1 MNRLFRGCQRAL
13 PDHLPLPRLGGL
25 LPLPRLGGFLPLPRL
40 AGLVALLLACLV
52 AFQVGPAIA
61 QGAAPVPAATTGEP
75 QTPRARLEAIRGEVT
90 LVEAALQREG
100 LTDAMLQE
108 LRARIEP
115 SIVTVRTILS
125 EIDPRVD
132 AAKARLDQLGP
143 KPDEKAG
150 PEAADLA
157 RDRAEREKAL
167 QDFEETQRIGRAV
180 LLQAEQ
186 LLAEIADRRRAAL
199 ARSLFQHN
207 GSLLSPELWT
217 AVANSFPRDIRALQ
231 MLVTDWIAGIA
242 TRVDAY
248 RLALIL
254 GALGIAF
261 GLSVLRLRLKEA
273 FAHRDPGIHDP
284 GRREIATKAA
294 TRLILGSVPIA
305 IGCLII
311 QIALDRSDLLP
322 FRLEPVSERIL
333 RAIVFVAFARAFGEA
348 LLSPDL
354 PQWRFVNLPDAA
366 ARRVMRFI
374 WRGSL
379 VIGIGRVLESLL
391 QAIAANLTT
400 SVLVRGAFALFVA
413 VLLVRMLRRLT
424 VSAQETEAA
433 GLGPYVPAESRY
445 AAPLRLVGWVV
456 AIAIAINALVGYVA
470 LAAFLIDQLIWLSVL
485 LALLVL
491 GLALVDE
498 WINWAIAGETRLS
511 IALRASVGVRKR
523 SLEQA
528 GVLISGAVRL
538 ALVIL
543 VILLALAPLGVESND
558 LVSQMRA
565 AFFGF
570 QIGDVTVSLSAILL
584 AVLFF
589 GAAYVATRSIQ
600 HWLECSFLPTTELDA
615 GLRNSI
621 KTAFGYLGF
630 IIALMLG
637 FSQLGVSLDK
647 LTIVAGALSVG
658 IGFGLQSIVSNFVS
672 GLILLWERPIRVGD
686 LIVVGDGEGHVRRI
700 NVRSTEIETFDR
712 STVIV
717 PNSSLVTGVVRNR
730 VRNDRTGRV
739 IIAVSVPRASDP
751 AKVRQ
756 LLLESAGSHGDV
768 MKEPPPRV
776 FFKKIGDAN
785 LDFELVCVVQE
796 IETAAR
802 VQSDLHFVVF
812 KKLIDE
818 GIIALP
824 APAGP
829 AMTHVTGFEPIAES
843 LEQIAEAIGEDRPAT
858 RRDRRPPARSP
869 GEEP

>member
-1 MNRLFRGCQRAL
+1 MIRLSKGCARAL
-13 PDHLPLPRLGGL
+13 SCL
-25 LPLPRLGGFLPLPRL
+25 LPPSYLCQSGKLRP
-40 AGLVALLLACLV
+40 AIVALLVGLVILASAGLSPM
-52 AFQVGPAIA
+52 AGRALAQAGPQQGSAASA
-61 QGAAPVPAATTGEP
+61 QGETQP
-75 QTPRARLEAIRGEVT
+75 PRVRLEAARAEIV
-90 LVEAALQREG
+90 LIEAALQREG
-100 LTDAMLQE
+100 LTDAMLQG
-108 LRARIEP
+108 LRGRLDPALAAI
-115 SIVTVRTILS
+115 RTALA
-125 EIDPRVD
+125 EIDPRAD

-143 KPDEKAG
+143 KPDEKAA

-167 QDFEETQRIGRAV
+167 QELEESQRLGRAV

-186 LLAEIADRRRAAL
+186 LSAEIADRRRAAL

-207 GSLLSPELWT
+207 GSLLSPELWA
-217 AVANSFPRDIRALQ
+217 AVAASFPRDLRALQ
-231 MLVTDWIAGIA
+231 MLATDWMAGIA
-242 TRVDAY
+242 SRVDVY
-248 RLALIL
+248 RLSLIF
-254 GALGIAF
+254 GALAIAF
-261 GLSVLRLRLKEA
+261 ALSFLRLRLKEA
-273 FAHRDPGIHDP
+273 FAYRDPAVLEP
-284 GRREIATKAA
+284 SRRDIATKAA
-294 TRLILGSVPIA
+294 SRLILGSVPIA

-311 QIALDRSDLLP
+311 QIALDHSDLLP
-322 FRLEPVSERIL
+322 FRLEPVSERVL

-354 PQWRFVNLPDAA
+354 PQWRFVNLPDAPA
-366 ARRVMRFI
+366 KRVMQFI

-379 VIGIGRVLESLL
+379 VIAIGRVLESLL

-400 SVLVRGAFALFVA
+400 SVMIRGAFALLVA

-424 VSAQETEAA
+424 VSDQETEAA
-433 GLGPYVPAESRY
+433 CLGPYVPVESRY

-456 AIAIAINALVGYVA
+456 AIAIAVNALVGYVA
-470 LAAFLIDQLIWLSVL
+470 LAAFLIDQMIWLTVL
-485 LALLVL
+485 VALLVL
-491 GLALVDE
+491 GLALVDQ
-498 WINWAIAGETRLS
+498 WINWAISGETRLS
-511 IALRASVGVRKR
+511 MALRASVGVRKR
-523 SLEQA
+523 SLEQV
-528 GVLISGAVRL
+528 GVLLSGAVRL
-538 ALVIL
+538 VLV
-543 VILLALAPLGVESND
+543 VIVLLMALAPLGVESND
-558 LVSQMRA
+558 LLSQMRA

-570 QIGDVTVSLSAILL
+570 KIGDVTISLSSILL
-584 AVLFF
+584 AVVFF
-589 GAAYVATRSIQ
+589 GVAFVATRSIQ
-600 HWLECSFLPTTELDA
+600 HWLESSFLPTTELDA

-630 IIALMLG
+630 LIALMLG

-739 IIAVSVPRASDP
+739 IVAVSVPRTSDP

-756 LLLESAGSHGDV
+756 LLLDSAATHGDV
-768 MKEPPPRV
+768 VKEPPPRV
-776 FFKKIGDAN
+776 FFRKIGDAN

-796 IETAAR
+796 IETAGR

-812 KKLIDE
+812 KKLVDE
-818 GIIALP
+818 GIIVMP
-824 APAGP
+824 APAAP
-829 AMTHVTGFEPIAES
+829 ALTHITGFEPLAES
-843 LEQIAEAIGEDRPAT
+843 LEQIADAIEQDRPPPRRERRAPPT
-858 RRDRRPPARSP
+858 RAP